1 MSNDRR
7 RGDDHEA
14 PQGLTYAQQSLAD
27 RLGADSCLPSALPHS
42 HSVYIYRATST
53 GTERRL
59 VTEEGA
65 ILQVDV
71 LH

>member
-7 RGDDHEA
+7 RGDVDEA
-14 PQGLTYAQQSLAD
+14 PQQLSFAQQSLAD
-27 RLGADSCLPSALPHS
+27 RLGADGALPSALPHS
-42 HSVYIYRATST
+42 HSVYLYRRTMA

-59 VTEEGA
+59 VSEEGTT
-65 ILQVDV
+65 LHVDV